1 MDELTSD
8 KNINQIN
15 QQIKN
20 NQNQPG
26 FINFWEKDEQTNDK
40 NINQINKQIKN
51 NNQNQPDFINFWE
64 MDQLMIF
71 GTTQN
76 VKNTQKILTSLI
88 KIVQDLPNLKMPDS
102 IKFHV
107 QQSLSNLNKILANQ
121 QNQQQQQQQL
131 ELFQIYE
138 FSRVAKYHAEVAFG
152 HPSILSQLNVSFR
165 HKAALYVPFFMPLS
179 IPIFFKFVKELIR
192 FFRRRNAA
200 LKFRADY
207 QKIQKTE

>member
-165 HKAALYVPFFMPLS
+165 HKAALYVPFFYAAFHPY
-179 IPIFFKFVKELIR
+179 FFQICQGIDQVFSKEKCC
-192 FFRRRNAA
+192 AE
-200 LKFRADY
+200 
-207 QKIQKTE
+207 IQS